1 MENSIAVPQNIKNRI
16 TLWSSNSTSASIPQR
31 IESRISNI
39 FGHPLFT
46 TAKKCSQ
53 MMNGETEWGLHS
65 GMSLSLKKEWRT
77 DTGYS
82 LDESWEYYAEWNKSD
97 AKGQILD
104 DSIRSTSL
112 ECQIYRDGKK
122 NGGYQGVMETDEEWV
137 METDFKV
144 GETRKFWKW
153 TVMMVAQQCE
163 NT

>member
-1 MENSIAVPQNIKNRI
+1 
-16 TLWSSNSTSASIPQR
+16 
-31 IESRISNI
+31 
-39 FGHPLFT
+39 
-46 TAKKCSQ
+46 
-53 MMNGETEWGLHS
+53 MNGETEWGLHS